1 MTKAKKHDDEDAAGP
16 PAEPRGVFDDLPYA
30 EESPSVQ
37 KRAPSM
43 GGARHGDEKGHG
55 PGAQLHDAGAPERRS
70 SDRRGG
76 EAADA
81 VDTGDTGDD
90 VDGDDSEHDAP
101 SEVSEDALAEAA
113 LLVRNDLIAL
123 ERERDEY
130 LDGLRRVQAEFENY
144 RKRVIQQQSDQIER
158 AAEALVTQL
167 LPVLDACDAA
177 VQHGADDVVPV
188 QSQLVDTLV
197 KQGLERIDPSGEAFD
212 PNFHEAVMHEPAD
225 DDGEA
230 GTAVV
235 VEVLR
240 TGYGW
245 RGRVLRP
252 AMVKVKG

>member
-1 MTKAKKHDDEDAAGP
+1 MRKAEKHDDEGAAGP

-37 KRAPSM
+37 ERAPSV
-43 GGARHGDEKGHG
+43 GGSRRSDAGHG
-55 PGAQLHDAGAPERRS
+55 PGAQLSDSEVPERRS
-70 SDRRGG
+70 TDRRAADDGADD
-76 EAADA
+76 AADA
-81 VDTGDTGDD
+81 GDD
-90 VDGDDSEHDAP
+90 DAP

-113 LLVRNDLIAL
+113 LLVKNDMVAL

-130 LDGLRRVQAEFENY
+130 LDGLRRVQADFENY
-144 RKRVIQQQSDQIER
+144 RKRVIQQQSDHIER
-158 AAEALVTQL
+158 AAEALVVEL

-197 KQGLERIDPSGEAFD
+197 KQGLERIDPAGEAFD
-212 PNFHEAVMHEPAD
+212 PNFHEAVMHEPS
-225 DDGEA
+225 DGEDGDDA
-230 GTAVV
+230 GAAVV
-235 VEVLR
+235 SEVLR
-240 TGYGW
+240 TGYAW